1 MVINRGSS
9 SLKVSLV
16 AEGAE
21 ELRRQS
27 HDTGPGAITGML
39 AAFLEEAGAVD
50 AVGHRIVHGGA
61 AFTDAVVIDEST
73 EEALA
78 TLADFAPLHNP
89 ASLGVVRQLRALA
102 PRLTQVACFDTSF
115 HATLPA
121 AASTYAVPA
130 EWRARWPIRRFGFHG
145 LSHRWSSRRAAE
157 LLGRPVEELSLV
169 TAHIGAGASLCA
181 VAAGRSVDTTMGFTP
196 LEGLVMATRSG
207 SVDPGLVLWLVH
219 TGGLDPDDLH
229 NALERRSGLLG
240 LSGTADLREVLS
252 RAAAGDG
259 EAALAYAV
267 YLHRL
272 RRELGAMVAALGG
285 VDAFVFTGGAGEASP
300 QLRADACEPFAF
312 VCLSVDGERN
322 SEGDGDRI
330 VSSEG
335 ARPAVLAIT
344 AREDLEIVRQVEALL
359 GG

>member
-1 MVINRGSS
+1 
-9 SLKVSLV
+9 
-16 AEGAE
+16 
-21 ELRRQS
+21 
-27 HDTGPGAITGML
+27 
-39 AAFLEEAGAVD
+39 
-50 AVGHRIVHGGA
+50 
-61 AFTDAVVIDEST
+61 
-73 EEALA
+73 
-78 TLADFAPLHNP
+78 
-89 ASLGVVRQLRALA
+89 
-102 PRLTQVACFDTSF
+102 
-115 HATLPA
+115 
-121 AASTYAVPA
+121 
-130 EWRARWPIRRFGFHG
+130 
-145 LSHRWSSRRAAE
+145 
-157 LLGRPVEELSLV
+157 LV

-312 VCLSVDGERN
+312 VGLSVDGERN